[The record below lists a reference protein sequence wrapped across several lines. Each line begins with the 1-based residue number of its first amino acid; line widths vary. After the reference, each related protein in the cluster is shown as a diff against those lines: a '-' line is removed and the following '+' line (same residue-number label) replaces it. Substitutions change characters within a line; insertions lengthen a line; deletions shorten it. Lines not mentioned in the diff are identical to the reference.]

1 VDDIQRE
8 RKVSKRK
15 LIMMKIKKISH
26 PFWQVLGIG
35 TLAGMRTSSAPAIT
49 SQILS
54 HHYSKGLE
62 GSPLNFMQSKTV
74 ANTLTFLTIGEA
86 IMDKLPSTP
95 NRIKPAGFAFRCLS
109 GALAGA
115 SIYKATGGNVLVGI
129 LLGSVSA
136 AASTYL
142 SFLAR
147 KKIVEKTKLFDP
159 IIGAIEDALVVA
171 TGVGLVK
178 TA

>member
-1 VDDIQRE
+1 
-8 RKVSKRK
+8 
-15 LIMMKIKKISH
+15 MKIKKISH

-54 HHYSKGLE
+54 HHQSKNLDH
-62 GSPLNFMQSKTV
+62 SPLSFMQSKTF
-74 ANTLTFLTIGEA
+74 ANTLTLLTLSEV

-95 NRIKPAGFAFRCLS
+95 NRIRPEGFAFRCLS

-115 SIYKATGGNVLVGI
+115 SIYKSTGNNVLVGT
-129 LLGSVSA
+129 LLGAASA

-142 SFLAR
+142 SYIVR
-147 KKIVEKTKLFDP
+147 KTIVEKTKIFDP
-159 IIGAIEDALVVA
+159 IVGGIEDALVLGA
-171 TGVGLVK
+171 GVGLIRL
-178 TA
+178 A

>member
-1 VDDIQRE
+1 VDDIK
-8 RKVSKRK
+8 RKRKISKRK
-15 LIMMKIKKISH
+15 LIMTNMKKIAH

-49 SQILS
+49 SQILT
-54 HHYSKGLE
+54 HHHSKKLE
-62 GSPLNFMQSKTV
+62 HSLFNFMQSKVV
-74 ANTLTFLTIGEA
+74 ANTLTFLTIGEV
-86 IMDKLPSTP
+86 IIDKLPSTP

-115 SIYKATGGNVLVGI
+115 CIYKATGGKALVGI
-129 LLGSVSA
+129 LLGSATA

-147 KKIVEKTKLFDP
+147 KTIVEKSKIFDP
-159 IIGAIEDALVVA
+159 IIGVVEDALVIGA
-171 TGVGLVK
+171 GLGLIQI
-178 TA
+178 A

>member
-1 VDDIQRE
+1 
-8 RKVSKRK
+8 
-15 LIMMKIKKISH
+15 MMKIKEISH

-54 HHYSKGLE
+54 HHHSKRIE
-62 GSPLNFMQSKTV
+62 HSPLNFMQSKTV
-74 ANTLTFLTIGEA
+74 ANTLTFLTIGEV

-115 SIYKATGGNVLVGI
+115 SIYKATGGNVFTGA
-129 LLGSVSA
+129 LLGSASA

-142 SFLAR
+142 SFLLR
-147 KKIVEKTKLFDP
+147 KTTVEKTKLFDP
-159 IIGAIEDALVVA
+159 IIGAIEDALVIGA
-171 TGVGLVK
+171 GVGPIQI
-178 TA
+178 A

>member
-1 VDDIQRE
+1 MI
-8 RKVSKRK
+8 
-15 LIMMKIKKISH
+15 KIKKISH

-54 HHYSKGLE
+54 HHHSKRLE
-62 GSPLNFMQSKTV
+62 HSPLNFMQLKAV
-74 ANTLTFLTIGEA
+74 ATTLTFLTIGEV

-95 NRIKPAGFAFRCLS
+95 NRIRPEGFIFRCLS

-115 SIYKATGGNVLVGI
+115 SIYRATGGNVLAGAV
-129 LLGSVSA
+129 LGSASA

-142 SFLAR
+142 SFILR
-147 KKIVEKTKLFDP
+147 KNTVKKTKIFDP
-159 IIGAIEDALVVA
+159 IIGAIEDTLVVGA
-171 TGVGLVK
+171 EVRLIQI
-178 TA
+178 A

>member
-1 VDDIQRE
+1 
-8 RKVSKRK
+8 
-15 LIMMKIKKISH
+15 MKIKKISH

-54 HHYSKGLE
+54 HHQSKALNN
-62 GSPLNFMQSKTV
+62 SPLSFMQSKTV
-74 ANTLTFLTIGEA
+74 ANTLTFLTLSEVV
-86 IMDKLPSTP
+86 MDKLPSTP

-115 SIYKATGGNVLVGI
+115 SIYKATGNNVLVGT
-129 LLGSVSA
+129 LLGAASA

-142 SFLAR
+142 SYITR
-147 KKIVEKTKLFDP
+147 KATVERTKIFDP
-159 IIGAIEDALVVA
+159 IIGAIEDALVVGA
-171 TGVGLVK
+171 GIGLIQI
-178 TA
+178 A

>member
-1 VDDIQRE
+1 MDDIQRE

-15 LIMMKIKKISH
+15 LIMIKIQKISH

-54 HHYSKGLE
+54 HHHSKMLE
-62 GSPLNFMQSKTV
+62 HSPLNFMQSKAV
-74 ANTLTFLTIGEA
+74 ANTLTFLTVGEV

-95 NRIKPAGFAFRCLS
+95 NRIRPEGFVFRCLS

-115 SIYKATGGNVLVGI
+115 SIYKATGGNVLVGT
-129 LLGSVSA
+129 LLGSAAA

-147 KKIVEKTKLFDP
+147 KTTVEKTKIFDP
-159 IIGAIEDALVVA
+159 IIGAIEDALVVGA
-171 TGVGLVK
+171 GVGLIQI
-178 TA
+178 A